1 MVLALKHR
9 FHGCFGGENLKL
21 KEKIKNWIFKEEI
34 EKIKVLEIAYKDQIE
49 WCQTRANDMY
59 RVSERARITYEKS
72 EKEVEEC
79 RRLITQLVDI
89 GVDVGFHTEEHSWAV
104 VCIAG
109 KQEYVKFLP
118 LETRDSRDVLRFLK
132 QFEYSRQIIDSPIA
146 FKGMLKDR
154 FL

>member
-1 MVLALKHR
+1 LEV
-9 FHGCFGGENLKL
+9 GENLKL
-21 KEKIKNWIFKEEI
+21 KEKLKNWLFADEIQRINYI
-34 EKIKVLEIAYKDQIE
+34 EKNIGESVHRFRMASVQLGDAENQLHNA
-49 WCQTRANDMY
+49 
-59 RVSERARITYEKS
+59 

-146 FKGMLKDR
+146 FRGMLKNK
-154 FL
+154 FLER

>member
-1 MVLALKHR
+1 M
-9 FHGCFGGENLKL
+9 KL
-21 KEKIKNWIFKEEI
+21 KEKLKNWLFADEI
-34 EKIKVLEIAYKDQIE
+34 KRIQILETCYKDQID
-49 WCQTRANDMY
+49 WFKNRANAAY
-59 RVSERARITYEKS
+59 KASERARLSYEHS

-79 RRLITQLVDI
+79 RKLLTQLVDI

-118 LETRDSRDVLRFLK
+118 LETRDARDVLRFLK

-146 FKGMLKDR
+146 FRGMLKNK
-154 FL
+154 FLER

>member
-1 MVLALKHR
+1 MVLER
-9 FHGCFGGENLKL
+9 GENLKL
-21 KEKIKNWIFKEEI
+21 KGKIKNWFFKEEI

-79 RRLITQLVDI
+79 RKLLTQLVDI

-109 KQEYVKFLP
+109 YPEYVKFLP
-118 LETRDSRDVLRFLK
+118 LTHRDARGVLDFLK
-132 QFEYSRQIIDSPIA
+132 QFQYSRQIIDSPIA

-154 FL
+154 FLER

>member
-1 MVLALKHR
+1 M
-9 FHGCFGGENLKL
+9 KL
-21 KEKIKNWIFKEEI
+21 KDKLKKWLFADEI
-34 EKIKVLEIAYKDQIE
+34 ERIQVLETCYKDQID
-49 WCQTRANDMY
+49 WCKDRADDVY
-59 RVSERARITYEKS
+59 KASERARLSYKQS

-79 RRLITQLVDI
+79 RRLLTQLVDI

-104 VCIAG
+104 ICIAG

-118 LETRDSRDVLRFLK
+118 LETRDARDVLRFLK

-146 FKGMLKDR
+146 FKHMLKDK